1 MDIIPNP
8 LRDWRNEVEALT
20 QKGQIKMPYTWSVG
34 ETGSRFLVALRD
46 ERKILAN
53 RCPQC
58 QTVYVPPRKN
68 CGRCFV
74 DIGANDWLE
83 LGNEGTLTAFTVV
96 RYAYPLQPVA
106 PPFAYAII
114 QLDGADVGFVHI
126 IKNGLERLKNGARV
140 RAKFQDERSGRILD
154 IDGFEVI

>member
-1 MDIIPNP
+1 MT
-8 LRDWRNEVEALT
+8 DWRNEVEALT

-34 ETGSRFLVALRD
+34 ETGSRFLIALRD
-46 ERKILAN
+46 EQKILAN

-58 QTVYVPPRKN
+58 GMVYVPPRKN

-74 DIGANDWLE
+74 DIGADDWLE
-83 LGNEGTLTAFTVV
+83 LANEGTVTAFTVV

-106 PPFAYAII
+106 PPFAYAIV

-126 IKNGLERLKNGARV
+126 IKDGWERLKNGSRV
-140 RAKFQDERSGRILD
+140 RAKFKDERSGRILD
-154 IDGFEVI
+154 IDGFEVIANAVVE